1 MLNIIIR
8 IIIGLAIILLLLCMG
23 YTTMYF
29 FDPDCGISEPSK
41 VVKII
46 GNIGISFFAIAFILA
61 FSYILGDIMLGV

>member
-46 GNIGISFFAIAFILA
+46 GIVESILIAIVMVLSIAYSIGSFFLN
-61 FSYILGDIMLGV
+61 